1 MQLPEPKSY
10 FTRERGNAIRRIR
23 FPKIFFGWWTVL
35 ATCLLTIWGTGYYAL
50 GFSALF
56 KPISAELGLSRA
68 ATSVARSLG
77 HLWGGFEA
85 PAVGWLV
92 DRIGP
97 KTIIL
102 CGTAL
107 MGLGLVLMM
116 PVNSLWT
123 FYVVWGVVVSTGM
136 NVSSQVPVEKAISNW
151 FVRKRGR
158 ALSFRQIS
166 FALATILV
174 VPLISWLT
182 IEVGWRMACA
192 TGGVVMWLGGLPLI
206 WFFVR
211 KERPEYYGL
220 LPDGATTKEELAPD
234 KSQMVARGV
243 EYAAR
248 SQEFEFTVRQSFR
261 TPALW
266 LLICGYVGFHMAIVV
281 ISTHCIP
288 LLTDMG
294 FSPVRAAGVVSTAV
308 AINIPIRFAAGYLA
322 DRFRKEHLRFLTGGV
337 FLLPAAAIVFFL
349 LRQSMVTV
357 HVFLVFFYMGQGLGM
372 ILHSMMRSRYFG
384 RKGLG
389 SIHGISQMI
398 TMPFVMAAPIYA
410 GWVYDTTG
418 SYLGAFKIFA
428 GLLALGAVLI
438 FCARSPQ
445 PPAEVGDIRKF
456 F

>member
-23 FPKIFFGWWTVL
+23 FPKIFFGWWTLL
-35 ATCLLTIWGTGYYAL
+35 ATCLITIWGTGHYAV

-68 ATSVARSLG
+68 VTSVARSLG
-77 HLWGGFEA
+77 QFGGGFEA

-97 KTIIL
+97 KTLIL

-107 MGLGLVLMM
+107 MGLGMVLMTS
-116 PVNSLWT
+116 VNSLWT
-123 FYVVWGVVVSTGM
+123 FYVVWGVIVATGM
-136 NVSSQVPVEKAISNW
+136 NVSSQEPVEKAISNW
-151 FVRKRGR
+151 FVRKRGI
-158 ALSFRQIS
+158 ALSFRWIS
-166 FALATILV
+166 LVLATILT
-174 VPLISWLT
+174 VPLLSWLI
-182 IEVGWRMACA
+182 IEVGWRMACVI
-192 TGGVVMWLGGLPLI
+192 GGVVMWLGGLPLI

-220 LPDGATTKEELAPD
+220 LPDGAAPEEELAPD
-234 KSQMVARGV
+234 KSQMVAKGV

-248 SQEFEFTVRQSFR
+248 SQEFEFTVRQAFR

-266 LLICGYVGFHMAIVV
+266 LSICGYIGFHMTIVV
-281 ISTHCIP
+281 IFNHCIP

-294 FSPVRAAGVVSTAV
+294 FSPVRAAGVMATAGI
-308 AINIPIRFAAGYLA
+308 INIPFRFGAGYLA
-322 DRFRKEHLRFLTGGV
+322 DRLRKEHLRFPLGGS
-337 FLLPAAAIVFFL
+337 LLLVAAAFTFFL
-349 LRQSMVTV
+349 LRQTAVTV
-357 HVFLVFFYMGQGLGM
+357 HIFLVFFYIGQGAAM
-372 ILHSMMRSRYFG
+372 ILYSMMRSRYFG
-384 RKGLG
+384 RKGLA
-389 SIHGISQMI
+389 SIQGISQMI
-398 TMPFVMAAPIYA
+398 MMPFLVASPIYA

-428 GLLALGAVLI
+428 GLLVVGAVLI
-438 FCARSPQ
+438 FCARPPK
-445 PPAEVGDIRKF
+445 PPAEIGDIRKF